1 MSCALLAW
9 TRYSGMPKLCDMT
22 LPGYFLM
29 AKASAELMA
38 LPELVE
44 ATTSTIFAPGAMAWA
59 YSTSRLVSKA
69 QPSTPWSLFLK
80 LDDGHPSGQR
90 MVKDGGSGMPKVL
103 SNTAR
108 SFSIV

>member
-9 TRYSGMPKLCDMT
+9 TTYSGMPKLCDMT

-44 ATTSTIFAPGAMAWA
+44 ATTNTIFAPGAMAWA
-59 YSTSRLVSKA
+59 YSTSKLVSIS
-69 QPSTPWSLFLK
+69 QPNTPWRLLAVIGVA
-80 LDDGHPSGQR
+80 GHPAGSHR
-90 MVKDGGSGMPKVL
+90 MVNDGGAGMPKRL
-103 SNTAR
+103 SNKAR
-108 SFSIV
+108 